1 MPYKEG
7 QPTLISYI
15 AGIVVARGLAK
26 KRRFGGDYIR
36 LQDLIE
42 LLCFLYSSGAIIG
55 RARRDKLTTLEKML
69 VLPVLGPCSVKSL
82 QDQAEKRLEAFR
94 IDMGQ
99 EPDSFIKFIQLKEL
113 EGAIGLLALSA
124 LPSGNKQARK
134 LVDKKVPL
142 AEIALSL
149 ESFGLEGIG
158 FGSRFPTLTEMMY
171 RTDYENIVADW
182 RESKAQGLA
191 VREKPIEES
200 FEKREENIL
209 KVVGFYAS
217 KYYPELLDPLD
228 LRGYLEM
235 VKEEDR

>member
-1 MPYKEG
+1 MPYEVEC
-7 QPTLISYI
+7 PTLMGWLASI
-15 AGIVVARGLAK
+15 AVAKAMPK
-26 KRRFGGDYIR
+26 KRLFGGDYIR
-36 LQDLIE
+36 RHESIAFF
-42 LLCFLYSSGAIIG
+42 CNLYTSGAIIG

-82 QDQAEKRLEAFR
+82 QDQAEKRLEVF
-94 IDMGQ
+94 IEMGE
-99 EPDSFIKFIQLKEL
+99 EPDSFTYFIQIPEYEK
-113 EGAIGLLALSA
+113 AMGLAALSEFASRGTTKA
-124 LPSGNKQARK
+124 L
-134 LVDKKVPL
+134 DKKIPL
-142 AEIALSL
+142 AEAALPA

-191 VREKPIEES
+191 VPEKPIEES

-217 KYYPELLDPLD
+217 KYYPELLDA
-228 LRGYLEM
+228 LELSSHLEK

>member
-1 MPYKEG
+1 MPYEKG

-15 AGIVVARGLAK
+15 AGIVLARGVAK
-26 KRRFGGDYIR
+26 KQRFGGDYIR
-36 LQDLIE
+36 LQDFIE

-82 QDQAEKRLEAFR
+82 QDQAEKRLEVFK
-94 IDMGQ
+94 IETGE
-99 EPDSFIKFIQLKEL
+99 EPDSFIKFIQIPEAEKAMGLAAFSEFAIRGTTKALDKKIPL
-113 EGAIGLLALSA
+113 EEAA
-124 LPSGNKQARK
+124 LPT
-134 LVDKKVPL
+134 
-142 AEIALSL
+142 

-158 FGSRFPTLTEMMY
+158 FGSRFPTLTEIMY

-191 VREKPIEES
+191 VPEKPIEEN

-209 KVVGFYAS
+209 KVLGLYAS
-217 KYYPELLDPLD
+217 KYYPELLDALE
-228 LRGYLEM
+228 LRGHLEIA
-235 VKEEDR
+235 KEEDK

>member
-1 MPYKEG
+1 MPYEKG
-7 QPTLISYI
+7 QPTPISYI
-15 AGIVVARGLAK
+15 AGIVLARGLAK
-26 KRRFGGDYIR
+26 KQRFGGDYIR
-36 LQDLIE
+36 LQDFIE

-82 QDQAEKRLEAFR
+82 QEMAKERLEVFK
-94 IDMGQ
+94 IEMGE
-99 EPDSFIKFIQLKEL
+99 EPDSFIKFIQIPEYEK
-113 EGAIGLLALSA
+113 AMGLAAFSEFASRGTTKAL
-124 LPSGNKQARK
+124 
-134 LVDKKVPL
+134 DKKIPL
-142 AEIALSL
+142 AEAALPA

-158 FGSRFPTLTEMMY
+158 FGSRFPTLAEMMY

-191 VREKPIEES
+191 VPETPIEES
-200 FEKREENIL
+200 FEKREESIL
-209 KVVGFYAS
+209 KALGVYTS

-228 LRGYLEM
+228 LRGHLEM